1 MGLCELLE
9 FQLHAA
15 FSKRRPD
22 VAAAIQDQ
30 MGGRAV
36 LDTEGSYASFFLL
49 ERIFC
54 INGAA
59 LISLVQASGLVPAW
73 FRGGAALVVSSGKQG
88 SDCFSAI
95 FVRVCFAF
103 SRGLIV
109 ISFIL
114 LDLLVFSPTT

>member
-22 VAAAIQDQ
+22 VAAAIQGQ
-30 MGGRAV
+30 MGGRTV
-36 LDTEGSYASFFLL
+36 LGNEGSYASFFLL

-54 INGAA
+54 IDGAA
-59 LISLVQASGLVPAW
+59 LISLVQASGIVPAW
-73 FRGGAALVVSSGKQG
+73 FRGGAALVVSNASGKQG

-95 FVRVCFAF
+95 FVRGVLCFF
-103 SRGLIV
+103 
-109 ISFIL
+109 
-114 LDLLVFSPTT
+114 